1 MECRLNRLDE
11 PLFMA
16 VSKPLLTEFGIHL
29 RLESVNTFVLDIATV
44 TRPEKN
50 CKRNKMDHYLHSGY
64 SGPVLRGWQ
73 CGGKDKLGPE
83 NLMWPGRLAIK
94 VTIIESGVDLGSK
107 R

>member
-1 MECRLNRLDE
+1 
-11 PLFMA
+11 
-16 VSKPLLTEFGIHL
+16 
-29 RLESVNTFVLDIATV
+29 
-44 TRPEKN
+44 
-50 CKRNKMDHYLHSGY
+50 MDHYLHSGY

-94 VTIIESGVDLGSK
+94 VTIMESGVDLGSE